1 MTSPGRSSIT
11 LMSFITCKEEEEE
24 VEQEEVEQEEVEVEE
39 VEEEEVEVGG
49 GRGEG
54 GLND

>member
-1 MTSPGRSSIT
+1 
-11 LMSFITCKEEEEE
+11 MSFITCKEEEEE